1 MKVSWLERFPYEDH
15 YSANYQ
21 HGWRLTVPS
30 GIHRLPLC
38 SHTAQGGAVICPGQN
53 RHSSWY
59 SGSLEQILT
68 DRVISVHKAIVIFS
82 NCENINPGVSPW
94 SRSLRRFKF

>member
-1 MKVSWLERFPYEDH
+1 MIAYEGYVKVSWLEHFPFTDQ

-38 SHTAQGGAVICPGQN
+38 SLILPKGGAVTCPGQN

-68 DRVISVHKAIVIFS
+68 LHLPTAAYTSANSIRV
-82 NCENINPGVSPW
+82 
-94 SRSLRRFKF
+94 R